1 MLNKMTNVIIKGPME
16 GIGGIHP
23 VINQRYTTRAIELL
37 IRDVHEKSF
46 EYSVVR
52 R

>member
-23 VINQRYTTRAIELL
+23 VINQRYTTRAIELFATRWPQAPL
-37 IRDVHEKSF
+37 
-46 EYSVVR
+46 
-52 R
+52 